1 MFVAL
6 RYPYTCVASGS
17 GSEMS
22 KGRGGAA
29 LRLND
34 FSLIY
39 SPFAAGVCIAL
50 TPTLGQNQRAA
61 DRRANYRAFRVLRGK
76 KFITLISI
84 KLYSSYCREVWGS
97 SIKQQFLQGSEV
109 RMREASNRYYR
120 KGIVKRATEQKL
132 VVSQHTTATATAA
145 AVRPRTKNYHQKKT
159 QQQQQQQ
166 TDDETAPGRELEG
179 ILYKMEDERINRASR
194 R

>member
-1 MFVAL
+1 M

-17 GSEMS
+17 GSKMS

-34 FSLIY
+34 FTLIY

-97 SIKQQFLQGSEV
+97 SIKQQFLQGSGQDERGV
-109 RMREASNRYYR
+109 ESVLQKRDCQKSDGTKVSSESTHNSNSNSSSSTSQDQELSPKKNTTTTTTNRRRNCSR
-120 KGIVKRATEQKL
+120 KRSG
-132 VVSQHTTATATAA
+132 
-145 AVRPRTKNYHQKKT
+145 
-159 QQQQQQQ
+159 
-166 TDDETAPGRELEG
+166 GG

>member
-1 MFVAL
+1 
-6 RYPYTCVASGS
+6 
-17 GSEMS
+17 MS
-22 KGRGGAA
+22 KVVRGGAA

-50 TPTLGQNQRAA
+50 TPTLGRTKEPPIEEQTIGLFGFSGN
-61 DRRANYRAFRVLRGK
+61 K

-120 KGIVKRATEQKL
+120 KRIVKRATEQKL
-132 VVSQHTTATATAA
+132 VVSQHTTATAEAA
-145 AVRPRTKNYHQKKT
+145 AVRPRTKNYHQKKNT
-159 QQQQQQQ
+159 
-166 TDDETAPGRELEG
+166 TTTTT
-179 ILYKMEDERINRASR
+179 NRRRNCSR
-194 R
+194 KRSGGGYCIRWRTKE

>member
-1 MFVAL
+1 M

-17 GSEMS
+17 GSKMS
-22 KGRGGAA
+22 KVVRGGAA

-50 TPTLGQNQRAA
+50 TSTLGQNQRTA

-132 VVSQHTTATATAA
+132 VVSQHTTVTAEAA

-159 QQQQQQQ
+159 QQQQQQ
-166 TDDETAPGRELEG
+166 TDDETAPGREVEG
-179 ILYKMEDERINRASR
+179 DIV
-194 R
+194 